1 VNALLSSEFRR
12 FLARELLLVLVTAA
26 LAGIIVGALIA
37 AAESKPPD
45 PLALRFLPEWI
56 QGVSF
61 VVLIGGLV
69 LGASSVGAEWHAG
82 TMTTLLTWEPRRI
95 RLCVA
100 KATACLVCV
109 FAVAVGLLIVFG
121 LAMTL
126 ATVARGAT
134 SGLPDSWFGSVSG
147 SILRTAAAAT
157 FGSALGFS
165 LAMIGRNSAAAL
177 GVTFGYLAIVE
188 VLLRELRPEW
198 QRWLLSDNLVV
209 LITGRAQAFAGR
221 SLGGAALVLLL
232 YAGVL
237 LLAAAVSFR
246 ARDVT

>member
-1 VNALLSSEFRR
+1 VSSLVSTEFRR

-61 VVLIGGLV
+61 IVLIGGLV
-69 LGASSVGAEWHAG
+69 LGGSSVGAEWHAG

-100 KATACLVCV
+100 KAIACLVCV
-109 FAVAVGLLIVFG
+109 FAVAVGLLIVFA

-126 ATVARGAT
+126 ATVARGST

-165 LAMIGRNSAAAL
+165 LAMIGRNTAAAL

-188 VLLRELRPEW
+188 GFLRQLRPGW
-198 QRWLLSDNLVV
+198 HRWLISENLVV
-209 LITGRAQAFAGR
+209 FITGRPQGFAGR
-221 SLGGAALVLLL
+221 SFGGAALLLLL
-232 YAGVL
+232 YAGV
-237 LLAAAVSFR
+237 ASFR